1 MKNQNANLI
10 VNTKKLVITSMFTAL
25 TTVAT
30 IAVQIPMA
38 FGYVNLGDMFVLLSA
53 FVLGTWYG
61 VAAAGIGSAMAD
73 VIIGYA
79 IYAPGTFII
88 KAIMSLIVSL
98 IIKSLN
104 GKIRLTILLQLIAG
118 IVAEIIMV
126 LGYFFYEAVILG
138 YSWAAVSSVVGN
150 LIQGGVG
157 VALAITVFSVFNN
170 RKIFF
175 TTNSDAKKEKE
186 NE

>member
-1 MKNQNANLI
+1 MKNVSANLI
-10 VNTKKLVITSMFTAL
+10 VNTKKLVVTALFTAL

-61 VAAAGIGSAMAD
+61 VASAGIGSAMAD

-88 KAIMSLIVSL
+88 KALMSLIASL
-98 IIKSLN
+98 IIKSFK
-104 GKIRLTILLQLIAG
+104 GKIKFTVLLQLIAG
-118 IVAEIIMV
+118 VIAEIIMV
-126 LGYFFYEAVILG
+126 SGYFFYEAVILG
-138 YSWAAVSSVVGN
+138 YSWSAVASVVGN

-157 VALAITVFSVFNN
+157 IALAITVYSVFNS

-175 TTNSDAKKEKE
+175 PTNSDEK
-186 NE
+186 